1 MKKRWQAYRRKVI
14 YEWRMLLQKSRAN
27 REKRHYKSWIKQLL
41 SNPPEVLLGPNFS
54 TFGGV
59 KHHIEA
65 ITRHSNLRTE
75 LAPNSSVRRYL
86 EPYHFTDVFGEH
98 FSRFVPQRTKI
109 VHSHVFPWFMNWCS
123 NCSQNGIAW
132 IHTYHLNYFPEHAV
146 GPLSEWQLQV
156 NEAATTV
163 AKNAT
168 IRISVSKWQVE
179 YFRSQFGIDSVY
191 IPNGVDVALADSAN
205 PKRFTKRLGQ
215 TDFVLYIGRD
225 DPVKNPAEF
234 IRLANAVPERLF
246 VMIGAGLS
254 PQTITE
260 KYNLPV
266 PPNLMVIGALT
277 QQQTQDAIA
286 AASAIVVTS
295 YREGLPTLVMEA
307 MAANK
312 PIIVPNEAGCMEAI
326 GEGECGFIY
335 NLGDIDDLARQLELS
350 FKKPQVASRGRTRV
364 LREYDWRVVASHLD
378 KLYSEY
384 L

>member
-1 MKKRWQAYRRKVI
+1 MGYLRKLNHE
-14 YEWRMLLQKSRAN
+14 YRMLKQRHKLAN
-27 REKRHYKSWIKQLL
+27 EANIYKSFIKNLETKPKNIL
-41 SNPPEVLLGPNFS
+41 VGPNFS

-65 ITRHSNLRTE
+65 ITRNSSHNLD
-75 LAPNSSVRRYL
+75 LIPNTSVRRHL
-86 EPYHFTDVFGEH
+86 EPYHFTNVFAEH
-98 FSRFVPQRTKI
+98 FCRYIPPKTKI
-109 VHSHVFPWFMNWCS
+109 VHSHVFPWFMDWC
-123 NCSQNGIAW
+123 NMCSGNGIAW
-132 IHTYHLNYFPEHAV
+132 IHTYHLNYFPEHAD
-146 GPLSEWQLQV
+146 GPLSDWQLQV
-156 NEAATTV
+156 NDAATTI
-163 AKNAT
+163 ARNAT
-168 IRISVSKWQVE
+168 ARISVSKWQVE

-191 IPNGVDVALADSAN
+191 IPNGVDVTLTDSAN

-215 TDFVLYIGRD
+215 TDFILYIGRD

-246 VMIGAGLS
+246 IMIGAGLS

-312 PIIVPNEAGCMEAI
+312 PIVVPNEAGCMEAI

-335 NLGDIDDLARQLELS
+335 QLGDIDDLARKLELS
-350 FKKPQVASRGRTRV
+350 LNKPQVAARGRPRA
-364 LREYDWRVVASHLD
+364 LREYDWRVVARSLD
-378 KLYSEY
+378 KLYSEHM
-384 L
+384 